1 MTTGSSSNTGPTHKL
16 VEAGVTLLIAL
27 FGVIVIIGSVKAGI
41 NWGAEGPRAGFFPFY
56 IGIFIVASSAI
67 NLWNGLREDNDELFA
82 EWGQLRQVLSV
93 VIPTAIYVGA
103 MPFTGLYVAS
113 IDLHRMVHAMAR
125 QIPLA
130 DRPGGGVRH
139 AHRHLLHFRALVS
152 GPASEGADR
161 RVARSLTS
169 THSQDSDYR
178 DGRTRQSCFTALRS
192 RCSRSTSW

>member
-27 FGVIVIIGSVKAGI
+27 FGVIVIFGSLKAGI

-67 NLWNGLREDNDELFA
+67 NLWNGLREDNDGLFA

-103 MPFTGLYVAS
+103 CHSPGCISPRSPFIAWF
-113 IDLHRMVHAMAR
+113 MMAG
-125 QIPLA
+125 QIPLGCCLA
-130 DRPGGGVRH
+130 VAFGMPIVTTSSSSAGLVP
-139 AHRHLLHFRALVS
+139 LPRA
-152 GPASEGADR
+152 G
-161 RVARSLTS
+161 
-169 THSQDSDYR
+169 
-178 DGRTRQSCFTALRS
+178 
-192 RCSRSTSW
+192 